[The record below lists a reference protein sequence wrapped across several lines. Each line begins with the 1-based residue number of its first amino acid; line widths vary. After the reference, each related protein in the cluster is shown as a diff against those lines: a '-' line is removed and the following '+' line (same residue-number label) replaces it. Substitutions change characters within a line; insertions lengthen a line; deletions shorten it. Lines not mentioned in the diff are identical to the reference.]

1 MIYIILVFGGRSS
14 LKSYNGKKKDKS
26 HVIVWMIA
34 EIVFVFVIAT
44 VSIILYDMYINIDV
58 DDTKTYVAE
67 KTAKEVTAEDTNDI
81 SEVLENASKSV
92 VRNI

>member
-1 MIYIILVFGGRSS
+1 M
-14 LKSYNGKKKDKS
+14 KSYKNKNKS

-81 SEVLENASKSV
+81 SEVLENASRSV

>member
-1 MIYIILVFGGRSS
+1 M
-14 LKSYNGKKKDKS
+14 KSYNGKKKDKS

>member
-1 MIYIILVFGGRSS
+1 M
-14 LKSYNGKKKDKS
+14 KSYNGKKKDKS

-81 SEVLENASKSV
+81 SEVLENASRSV

>member
-1 MIYIILVFGGRSS
+1 
-14 LKSYNGKKKDKS
+14 
-26 HVIVWMIA
+26 MIA